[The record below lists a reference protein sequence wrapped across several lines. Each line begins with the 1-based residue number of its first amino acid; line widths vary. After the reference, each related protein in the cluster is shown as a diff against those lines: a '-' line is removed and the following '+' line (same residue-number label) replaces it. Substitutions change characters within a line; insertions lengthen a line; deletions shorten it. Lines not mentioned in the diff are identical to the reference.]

1 MKELFRDNQYSISGM
16 ILVVVSFIVYL
27 LGINLKEDVALGIF
41 FFNFIL
47 TVLYWLYIIITL
59 IFSRRK
65 IQFCYV
71 FPALVLSLISAYSLN
86 RSMNVFD
93 QSPLWFSI
101 VLVVVSIACL
111 SLASFQK
118 TSQLLRFLVLTIVGM
133 GMVVFLYLS
142 YYLIPMYP
150 VGLIIFWVLGISLHT
165 FVPLAF
171 IVFISIWLY
180 KFGKSDKKALA
191 GLAVGTG
198 FTILVIVVFTLR
210 WSNTVNLIN
219 DTYRETFVEDDTT
232 LPAWVRVAQRIPKND
247 ITNKALKVD
256 LSYIIPD
263 FDIDNFF
270 DFDFPSRFNEPKIHD
285 PLVVIAGRIAGV
297 PCLSNNEKIKIL
309 ESIYDCRNQA
319 TERLWS
325 DEGIETSYVN
335 SSILVWPQYR
345 MAYTEQVIMVRNTKK
360 TWRRAGEA
368 VYTFHLPEG
377 SVATSLSL
385 WINGN
390 EEKGIL
396 TTKEKADSAY
406 RTIVGIEARD
416 PSLVHWQEGSTL
428 SVRVFPVTS
437 EEERTFKIGITSPL
451 QKKKDQL
458 VYEPI
463 YFDGTDYSKA
473 KAVNKISFMQAP
485 KNLKYPSFFKQDDLE
500 LTSKNKVK
508 YNNQW
513 TISMDDPGLSNQT
526 FCFNDF
532 SYSVHELQAQG
543 VSVDIRNVYLD
554 INQSWSE
561 KEFNT
566 VLNAAKTKEVWVY
579 DGRKI
584 KKVTSENKQSLF
596 NLLKKQQFS
605 LFPIHKIVQPKQS
618 LLISKSTSVS
628 PNLSDLEKSK
638 FYDDFKRTINPNNAV
653 YFFSLSEE
661 LSPYLKTLREYRLLN
676 YSKGNIEE
684 FEKRLAGA
692 VFIQTPTESDS
703 YVNINDAGIQLRK
716 TEKTLSDR
724 SEAPDHLMR
733 LFAYNYIMSKHVET
747 WSTPA
752 LTDSLVAE
760 AQQAYVVSPVSSLV
774 VLETKADYERF
785 DITDTENSLHNASK
799 NSKGAVPE
807 PHEWALLIV
816 AGVIAIYMY
825 IRRKRIVE

>member
-1 MKELFRDNQYSISGM
+1 MKRLFQDNQYSIGVA
-16 ILVVVSFIVYL
+16 LVVVSFAIYL
-27 LGINLKEDVALGIF
+27 LGINTKDDIAFGVF

-47 TVLYWLYIIITL
+47 TFLYWLSIIITV
-59 IFSRRK
+59 IFKRK
-65 IQFCYV
+65 TFQFCRI
-71 FPALVLSLISAYSLN
+71 FPALTLALISAYSLN
-86 RSMNVFD
+86 RNMNIFD
-93 QSPLWFSI
+93 QSPLWFFI

-111 SLASFQK
+111 SLTFFQEM
-118 TSQLLRFLVLTIVGM
+118 SRLLRFLVLTIIGM
-133 GMVVFLYLS
+133 GMIAFLYLS
-142 YYLIPMYP
+142 YYLIPIYP

-171 IVFISIWLY
+171 IVFISIWIY
-180 KFGKSDKKALA
+180 KFGKSDKKALT

-256 LSYIIPD
+256 LSYLIPD
-263 FDIDNFF
+263 FDIDRFF

-335 SSILVWPQYR
+335 SSILIWPQYR
-345 MAYTEQVIMVRNTKK
+345 MAYTEQIIMIRNTKDS
-360 TWRRAGEA
+360 WRRAGEA

-396 TTKEKADSAY
+396 TTKQKADSAY
-406 RTIVGIEARD
+406 RTIVGVEARD

-428 SVRVFPVTS
+428 SIRVFPVTT
-437 EEERTFKIGITSPL
+437 EEERVFKIGITSPL
-451 QKKKDQL
+451 QKKDDRL

-463 YFDGTDYSKA
+463 YFDGTDYTKA
-473 KAVNKISFMQAP
+473 KAVNKVSFMQAP
-485 KNLKYPSFFKQDDLE
+485 KNLKYPSFFKQEDLE

-513 TISMDDPGLSNQT
+513 TITMDDSSLSNKP
-526 FCFNDF
+526 FCFDDY
-532 SYSVHELQAQG
+532 SYSVHELQTKEIT
-543 VSVDIRNVYLD
+543 VDIRNVYLD
-554 INQSWSE
+554 INQSWSK
-561 KEFNT
+561 KEFET
-566 VLNAAKTKEVWVY
+566 ILEAAKDKEVWVY
-579 DGRKI
+579 DGRRI
-584 KKVTSENKQSLF
+584 KAVTSENKNSVF
-596 NLLKKQQFS
+596 NALKEQQFS
-605 LFPIHKIVQPKQS
+605 LFPIHKIKQPEQS
-618 LLISKSTSVS
+618 LLVSKSNSVS
-628 PNLSDLEKSK
+628 PNLSDLEKTR
-638 FYDDFKRTINPNNAV
+638 FYDDFKKTVNPNNAV

-661 LSPYLKTLREYRLLN
+661 LSPYMKTLREYRLLN
-676 YSKGNIEE
+676 YSQGNIAELK
-684 FEKRLAGA
+684 KRLTQS
-692 VFIQTPTESDS
+692 VFMQSSPESDD
-703 YVNINDAGIQLRK
+703 YVNVHDAGLQLQRMVNTDSLTK
-716 TEKTLSDR
+716 

-733 LFAYNYIMSKHVET
+733 LFAYNHIMSRYMEGMLT
-747 WSTPA
+747 ST
-752 LTDSLVAE
+752 TDLLVAE

-774 VLETKADYERF
+774 VLESQADYDRF
-785 DITDTENSLHNASK
+785 DIADTKNSLHNASK
-799 NSKGAVPE
+799 SSRGAVPE
-807 PHEWALLIV
+807 PHEWALLSI

-825 IRRKRIVE
+825 IRRRRIVG

>member
-27 LGINLKEDVALGIF
+27 LGINLKEDVALGVF

-86 RSMNVFD
+86 RSMNIFD

-118 TSQLLRFLVLTIVGM
+118 MSQLLRFLVLTIVGM

-150 VGLIIFWVLGISLHT
+150 IGLLAFWVLGISLHT

-180 KFGKSDKKALA
+180 KFGKSDRKALL
-191 GLAVGTG
+191 GTAVGAG

-335 SSILVWPQYR
+335 SSILIWPQYR

-396 TTKEKADSAY
+396 TTKQKADSAY

-473 KAVNKISFMQAP
+473 KAVNKVSFIQAP
-485 KNLKYPSFFKQDDLE
+485 KNLKYPSFFKQNDLE

-692 VFIQTPTESDS
+692 VFIQTPPESDS

-807 PHEWALLIV
+807 PHEWALLTV